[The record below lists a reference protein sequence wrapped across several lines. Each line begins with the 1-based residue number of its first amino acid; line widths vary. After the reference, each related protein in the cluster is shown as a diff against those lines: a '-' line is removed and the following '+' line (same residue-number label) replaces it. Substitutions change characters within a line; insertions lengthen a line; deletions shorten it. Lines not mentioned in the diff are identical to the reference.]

1 MTFPS
6 NQNAGELVIKSV
18 FREAVATR
26 MQKKSVTELLA
37 ASFNDTSS
45 SSGGA
50 APVPK
55 VALASDDFDVVADI
69 PAAALANFGPDDE
82 VEVGSVEPSDVT
94 SAEESVIGA
103 DGDVFYFTLG
113 ADLAEPV
120 SVTFSNPCVGD
131 GDLGKPLLRATSAD
145 DNDWPG

>member
-1 MTFPS
+1 MSPT
-6 NQNAGELVIKSV
+6 SV
-18 FREAVATR
+18 AVLGSTGSIGT
-26 MQKKSVTELLA
+26 QTLEVVA
-37 ASFNDTSS
+37 AR
-45 SSGGA
+45 
-50 APVPK
+50 P
-55 VALASDDFDVVADI
+55 DDFDVVADI
-69 PAAALANFGPDDE
+69 PEEALANFGPDDE
-82 VEVGSVEPSDVT
+82 VEVGSVEPTDVT

-145 DNDWPG
+145 DNDWPV